1 MKIKSQ
7 EDVRKFQN
15 AIDQLFEWC
24 VRNKLF
30 LNLKKCFIM
39 WITRNETV
47 WDGDFTINNGQH
59 KFGKVDVHRDLGV
72 LFDSK
77 LTFVKHIQTVV
88 ASAKGALGFVK
99 RTLKN
104 KFTIESA
111 KMLYF
116 ALVRSKLE
124 FASVVWQP
132 FHDIYVRNIES
143 VQKDFVIWSLRAI
156 YQRDENYV
164 LPRYELRCDFLKI
177 QTLLRR
183 RINDS
188 IFFIYDLLL
197 CNVKSSAL
205 RDKIVYTRQ
214 QYDADQRVLRSTELI
229 RIETFRADYLHN
241 QPFYVACRNFNKIK
255 QQFFESCSRAVFR
268 KNVIKVE
275 NSVFI

>member
-1 MKIKSQ
+1 
-7 EDVRKFQN
+7 
-15 AIDQLFEWC
+15 
-24 VRNKLF
+24 
-30 LNLKKCFIM
+30 M
-39 WITRNETV
+39 WITRNDTV
-47 WDGDFTINNGQH
+47 WDCDFTINNGQH
-59 KFGKVDVHRDLGV
+59 KFEKVDVHRDLGV

-88 ASAKGALGFVK
+88 ASAKGALGFIK

-132 FHDIYVRNIES
+132 FHDIYIRKIES

-164 LPRYELRCDFLKI
+164 LPPYELRCDFMKI

-188 IFFIYDLLL
+188 IFFIYD
-197 CNVKSSAL
+197 
-205 RDKIVYTRQ
+205 
-214 QYDADQRVLRSTELI
+214 
-229 RIETFRADYLHN
+229 FRADYLHN

-275 NSVFI
+275 NTVFV

>member
-1 MKIKSQ
+1 ESRTFAVTSGVPAGSILGPCLFIIFINDITNSVTHALVVLFADDLKLLLKITSQ
-7 EDVRKFQN
+7 EDIRKFQS
-15 AIDQLFEWC
+15 AIDQLFDWC

-39 WITRNETV
+39 WITRNETR
-47 WDGDFTINNGQH
+47 WDCDFTINNGQH

-132 FHDIYVRNIES
+132 YHDCYVNRIES

-156 YQRDENYV
+156 FQRDENYR
-164 LPRYELRCDFLKI
+164 LPEYELRCKYLKI

-197 CNVKSSAL
+197 G
-205 RDKIVYTRQ
+205 
-214 QYDADQRVLRSTELI
+214 
-229 RIETFRADYLHN
+229 
-241 QPFYVACRNFNKIK
+241 
-255 QQFFESCSRAVFR
+255 
-268 KNVIKVE
+268 KVE
-275 NSVFI
+275 NSVFV